1 MICYRGV
8 IMKNNKYLPYIAGI
22 AISII
27 FGMSFM
33 FTKQALDSF
42 ETFHLLA
49 FRFTLAALMLSGLA
63 IIGVIKVELRNKPI
77 KELLLLCFFQPI
89 AYFIFETIG
98 VKLTSSSQAGMMIA
112 LIPIVVTLMAV
123 VFLKESPNKMQ
134 SLFICVSVLG
144 VLFIIGMSGSLNA
157 GGNLAGL
164 AVLMGAVISGATYNI
179 LSRKLSSHYKPLEIT
194 FIMMWVGAIC
204 FNIIAVINSIGQGN
218 LGSYFSG
225 FSSWQA
231 ISAILYL
238 GILSSIC
245 AFFMLNYM
253 LSKLTASS
261 SAVFSNLTT
270 VISIIAGVFIR
281 HESFYWYQLAG
292 GILIILGVWG
302 TNYYGIK
309 TTAAET
315 LEIEA

>member
-1 MICYRGV
+1 
-8 IMKNNKYLPYIAGI
+8 MKNTKYLPYLAGI

-42 ETFHLLA
+42 GTFHLLA
-49 FRFTLAALMLSGLA
+49 FRFTLAALILSILA
-63 IIGVIKVELRNKPI
+63 LSGVIKVELRNKPI
-77 KELLLLCFFQPI
+77 KELLLLCLFQPI

-98 VKLTSSSQAGMMIA
+98 VKMTSSSQAGMMIA
-112 LIPIVVTLMAV
+112 LIPVVVTLMAV
-123 VFLKESPNKMQ
+123 VFLKENPNKKQ
-134 SLFICVSVLG
+134 SIFIVVSVLG
-144 VLFIIGMSGSLNA
+144 VLFIIALSGDLSTE
-157 GGNLAGL
+157 GNLIGIAALFG
-164 AVLMGAVISGATYNI
+164 AVLSGGIYNI
-179 LSRKLSSHYKPLEIT
+179 ISRKLSTHFKPVEIT
-194 FIMMWVGAIC
+194 FIMMWIGAIF
-204 FNIIAVINSIGQGN
+204 FNIIAVINSLRDDN
-218 LGSYFSG
+218 LASYFSG

-238 GILSSIC
+238 GVLSSIC

-253 LSKLTASS
+253 LSKLPASS

-281 HESFYWYQLAG
+281 HEPFFWYQLAG
-292 GILIILGVWG
+292 GAMIVLGVWG

-309 TTAAET
+309 AET
-315 LEIEA
+315 KEIVTTEA

>member
-1 MICYRGV
+1 MIYFRGV
-8 IMKNNKYLPYIAGI
+8 TMNNSKYLPYVAGI

-33 FTKQALDSF
+33 FTRQALDSF
-42 ETFHLLA
+42 GTFHLLA
-49 FRFTLAALMLSGLA
+49 FRFTLAALMLSILA
-63 IIGVIKVELRNKPI
+63 LIGVIKVEFRNKPI

-112 LIPIVVTLMAV
+112 LIPVIVTLMAV

-134 SLFICVSVLG
+134 SLFIFVSVLG
-144 VLFIIGMSGSLNA
+144 VLFIIAMSGNLNA
-157 GGNLAGL
+157 GGNLIGI

-194 FIMMWVGAIC
+194 FVMMWVGSIC
-204 FNIIAVINSIGQGN
+204 FNTIAVVSSIMQGT
-218 LGSYFSG
+218 LHSYFSG

-231 ISAILYL
+231 VSSILYL

-270 VISIIAGVFIR
+270 VISIAAGVFIR

-292 GILIILGVWG
+292 GALIILGVWG
-302 TNYYGIK
+302 TNYYGIR
-309 TTAAET
+309 TTVKENVTTGA
-315 LEIEA
+315 

>member
-1 MICYRGV
+1 
-8 IMKNNKYLPYIAGI
+8 MKNSKYLPYFAGV

-42 ETFHLLA
+42 GTFHLLA
-49 FRFTLAALMLSGLA
+49 FRFTLAALVLSSLA
-63 IIGVIKVELRNKPI
+63 LTGVIKISLRNKPI
-77 KELLLLCFFQPI
+77 KELLLLCVFQPLS
-89 AYFIFETIG
+89 YFVFETIG
-98 VKLTSSSQAGMMIA
+98 VNLTSSSQAGMMIA
-112 LIPIVVTLMAV
+112 LIPVVVTLMAV

-134 SLFICVSVLG
+134 SIFILVSVLG
-144 VLFIIGMSGSLNA
+144 VLFIIAMSGDLSTK
-157 GGNLAGL
+157 GNLTGIV
-164 AVLMGAVISGATYNI
+164 VLMGAVLAGGIYNI
-179 LSRKLSSHYKPLEIT
+179 LSRKLSSHFSPVEIT

-204 FNIIAVINSIGQGN
+204 FNAAAVFNSIVQGD

-253 LSKLTASS
+253 LSKLPASS

-281 HESFYWYQLAG
+281 HEAFHWYQLAG
-292 GILIILGVWG
+292 GFMIILGVWG

-309 TTAAET
+309 AATEET
-315 LEIEA
+315 VQSAA

>member
-1 MICYRGV
+1 
-8 IMKNNKYLPYIAGI
+8 MKSSKYLPYIAGI
-22 AISII
+22 AVSII

-42 ETFHLLA
+42 STFHLLA
-49 FRFTLAALMLSGLA
+49 FRFTLASLALTVLA
-63 IIGVIKVELRNKPI
+63 IFGVIKIELKNKPI
-77 KELLLLCFFQPI
+77 KELLLLCLFQPI
-89 AYFIFETIG
+89 TYFICETIG

-112 LIPIVVTLMAV
+112 LIPVVVTLMAV
-123 VFLKESPNKMQ
+123 VFLKENPSRTQ
-134 SLFICVSVLG
+134 ILFVVVSVLG
-144 VLFIIGMSGSLNA
+144 VLFIIALSGDLSASASLL
-157 GGNLAGL
+157 GILALLG
-164 AVLMGAVISGATYNI
+164 AVLSGGTFNI
-179 LSRKLSSHYKPLEIT
+179 LSRKLSTHFKPVEIT
-194 FIMMWVGAIC
+194 FIMMWVGALC
-204 FNIIAVINSIGQGN
+204 FNAIALANSIRQGN
-218 LGSYFSG
+218 VTGYFNG

-231 ISAILYL
+231 VSAILYL

-281 HESFYWYQLAG
+281 HEPFHWYQLVG
-292 GILIILGVWG
+292 GAMIILGVWG

-309 TTAAET
+309 AATEKNELT
-315 LEIEA
+315 EA

>member
-1 MICYRGV
+1 
-8 IMKNNKYLPYIAGI
+8 MKNNKYLPYFAGI

-42 ETFHLLA
+42 GTFHLLA
-49 FRFTLAALMLSGLA
+49 FRFTLAALILSFLA
-63 IIGVIKVELRNKPI
+63 LIGVIKVELKNKPI
-77 KELLLLCFFQPI
+77 KKLLLLCFFQPI

-112 LIPIVVTLMAV
+112 LIPVVVTLMAV
-123 VFLKESPNKMQ
+123 VFLKETPNKIQ
-134 SLFICVSVLG
+134 IFFIFVSVLG
-144 VLFIIGMSGSLNA
+144 VLFIIAMSGNLNA
-157 GGNLAGL
+157 GGNLLGI
-164 AVLMGAVISGATYNI
+164 AVLMGAVLSGGIYNI
-179 LSRKLSSHYKPLEIT
+179 LSRKLSRHYNAVEIT

-204 FNIIAVINSIGQGN
+204 FNIIAVFNSITHGT
-218 LGSYFSG
+218 LGSYFNG

-231 ISAILYL
+231 VSAILYL

-253 LSKLTASS
+253 LSKLTASN

-281 HESFYWYQLAG
+281 HEPFYWYQLAG

-302 TNYYGIK
+302 TNYYGLK
-309 TTAAET
+309 AAVKET
-315 LEIEA
+315 IAVEA